1 MIGEVSLQRSMMY
14 AAATRKVILFAF
26 TWQTETF
33 TCLGCVCEDITLAP
47 FLFFF
52 WYTFRLR
59 SNPRGSSKLTSY
71 SHSLFLSPSC

>member
-1 MIGEVSLQRSMMY
+1 MIGEVSLQCSMMY

-52 WYTFRLR
+52 GTL
-59 SNPRGSSKLTSY
+59 SGLDPIRGALQS
-71 SHSLFLSPSC
+71 